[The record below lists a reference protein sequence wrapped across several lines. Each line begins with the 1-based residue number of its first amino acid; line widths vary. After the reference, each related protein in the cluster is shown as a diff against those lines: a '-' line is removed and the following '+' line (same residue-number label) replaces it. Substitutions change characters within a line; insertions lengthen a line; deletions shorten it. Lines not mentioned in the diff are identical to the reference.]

1 MNSNNGSINTKSS
14 GSLPERGKLRREDR
28 YSAESSESKSSSLVQ
43 SLSSFQLDNNSEVN
57 GDVLLRTDLVWY
69 VAKLMEKNIAS
80 EGARGETEAVFSEKE
95 MMAWM
100 VQERSCPVQDDYE
113 ASVLGNE
120 MVQMGIL
127 RLASVNNKENH
138 FCFTPAFYVQRRV
151 SITSDHLLEIA
162 GRVMA
167 AVEVQDRIFVLDSES
182 SMEEEIIYP
191 ECFLGTHAVEWM
203 IIDEHIPVE
212 TIEQAEDMGNY
223 LVQKGFLS
231 YGVDVK
237 GRPGLPFANQD
248 LFYRLAPKVKP
259 ISYEQQDQGADEDV
273 SEEAEIERTLAR
285 PLESTGDLQ
294 EDIVRY
300 QAREK
305 RFLAIISDLK
315 LENDSFRTFI
325 DRVHT
330 VVMQGKKDYVIRSDP
345 SPRKRSASNKSKKT
359 PRKTRAKSPSR
370 SSSSKRMLLSPE
382 SSINSKKSS
391 KNRRDSS

>member
-1 MNSNNGSINTKSS
+1 MNSKSS
-14 GSLPERGKLRREDR
+14 SLERGKLRREER
-28 YSAESSESKSSSLVQ
+28 YSSAETSSESKSSSQTNVA
-43 SLSSFQLDNNSEVN
+43 SLSSLQLDNNEEMD

-69 VAKLMEKNIAS
+69 VAKLMEKNIGS

-95 MMAWM
+95 MMTWM
-100 VQERSCPVQDDYE
+100 VQERSCPVHDDYE

-127 RLASVNNKENH
+127 RLASVNGNTTVNH

-151 SITSDHLLEIA
+151 SVTSDYLLEIA

-167 AVEVQDRIFVLDSES
+167 AVEVQDRVFVLNSES
-182 SMEEEIIYP
+182 REEEEIIYP

-203 IIDEHIPVE
+203 IIDENIPVE
-212 TIEQAEDMGNY
+212 TVEQAEDMGNY
-223 LVQKGFLS
+223 LVQKGLLS
-231 YGVDVK
+231 YGVDVN

-259 ISYEQQDQGADEDV
+259 ISYDQQDQQDQEPGQDV
-273 SEEAEIERTLAR
+273 SEQADIERTLAR
-285 PLESTGDLQ
+285 ALESTGDAQ
-294 EDIVRY
+294 EDIARY
-300 QAREK
+300 KAREK
-305 RFLAIISDLK
+305 RFLAMISDLK

-345 SPRKRSASNKSKKT
+345 TPRKRSGSNKSKNKT
-359 PRKTRAKSPSR
+359 PRKTRTKSPSG
-370 SSSSKRMLLSPE
+370 SQE

-391 KNRRDSS
+391 KRR